1 MLIYVNITDRQTD
14 RQTDRHI
21 KTIVRN
27 LTKLFTDRQ
36 IDGRTTQNCSSE
48 PHKKTA
54 FFKKSSLSKD
64 IRTICLRKSSKKI
77 KIWLLKINI

>member
-1 MLIYVNITDRQTD
+1 MLIYVKNM
-14 RQTDRHI
+14 
-21 KTIVRN
+21 KKK
-27 LTKLFTDRQ
+27 KLFTDRQ
-36 IDGRTTQNCSSE
+36 TDGRTTQNYSSE

-64 IRTICLRKSSKKI
+64 IRTICLRKSGLVKKI